1 MNDEMKNE
9 IEKSVQYIDMSLEDA
24 ISKFRD
30 ICSENGIETTDPL
43 AKILN
48 NYSIEQIREAFEIV
62 EKQRS

>member
-1 MNDEMKNE
+1 MDKN
-9 IEKSVQYIDMSLEDA
+9 
-24 ISKFRD
+24 SKD
-30 ICSENGIETTDPL
+30 IKENFFNKVETTDPL

>member
-1 MNDEMKNE
+1 MDKN
-9 IEKSVQYIDMSLEDA
+9 
-24 ISKFRD
+24 SKD
-30 ICSENGIETTDPL
+30 IKENFFNKVETTDTL